1 MRSSGLLLGVLLL
14 GVLLLGVLLLGVLL
28 LRVLLVHLLLGVLL
42 LGVLLVHYT
51 SLRLSSNDSD
61 DRLIPACAVKQ
72 DAADDA

>member
-1 MRSSGLLLGVLLL
+1 M
-14 GVLLLGVLLLGVLL
+14 GVLLLGVLL

-51 SLRLSSNDSD
+51 SLRLAHLLRRLSSNDSD